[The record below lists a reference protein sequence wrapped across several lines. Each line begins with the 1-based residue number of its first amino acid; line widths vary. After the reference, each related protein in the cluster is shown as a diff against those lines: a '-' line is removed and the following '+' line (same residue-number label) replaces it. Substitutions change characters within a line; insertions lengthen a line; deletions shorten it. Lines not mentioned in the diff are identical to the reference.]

1 MKINLSRQNI
11 YLLSLS
17 TFLFLFVLFF
27 AFALLIPKGKEYR
40 NKKADLKSENVE
52 LTRYTDFRNDVL
64 ERLTDLK
71 SKNRNIM
78 QALDRNFNAYRFEK
92 QHRTYFKSLTIAP
105 KLEVVNEKEFR
116 VYEVKTTSQINS
128 PKSFYDFLD
137 ALNKGDWIISINF
150 PINFKRENDM
160 ISSSFTMKVYG
171 VNQDENTTQST
182 VSK

>member
-17 TFLFLFVLFF
+17 TFLLIFVLFF

-40 NKKADLKSENVE
+40 NKKADLKNESIE
-52 LTRYTDFRNDVL
+52 LNRYTNFRDNVL

-78 QALDRNFNAYRFEK
+78 NALDTDFNAYRFEK
-92 QHRTYFKSLTIAP
+92 QHRTHFKSLTIAP
-105 KLEVVNEKEFR
+105 IIEIENEDEFR

-137 ALNKGDWIISINF
+137 ALNKGDWVISINF
-150 PINFKRENDM
+150 PINFKRENEM

-171 VNQDENTTQST
+171 TYHDENA
-182 VSK
+182 SKLINPE